1 MTKFEKTQ
9 KLLSA
14 MSKIELYSR
23 QMERYCHVEEATYE
37 EYQKYKEVVEEN
49 KEIIFNLA
57 MAD

>member
-1 MTKFEKTQ
+1 MTKFKKTQ